1 MSRSSLGTALI
12 TGASSGIGATYAD
25 RLAKRGYNLLLVARD
40 AGRLSALAGKLKAE
54 HGIEAEVLA
63 ADLTSRD
70 DVRKVEKRL
79 REDASITL
87 LVNNAGIGARG
98 TLLEDDIDYLETM
111 IELNVVAVNRLG
123 IAAAQTF
130 AARGRGGIINIA
142 SVVALLAERF
152 NGVYSGTKAFVLNLT
167 QAINAEVAG
176 KGVKVQAVLPGLT
189 RTEIFERSG
198 RSLEQLPPSMVMD
211 AGDMVEASLAGFD
224 RGELVTI
231 PSLPDAAD
239 WNAFDAARAA
249 LAPNLSHDKP
259 AARYGVA

>member
-1 MSRSSLGTALI
+1 M
-12 TGASSGIGATYAD
+12 
-25 RLAKRGYNLLLVARD
+25 
-40 AGRLSALAGKLKAE
+40 
-54 HGIEAEVLA
+54 
-63 ADLTSRD
+63 
-70 DVRKVEKRL
+70 
-79 REDASITL
+79 
-87 LVNNAGIGARG
+87 
-98 TLLEDDIDYLETM
+98 
-111 IELNVVAVNRLG
+111 
-123 IAAAQTF
+123 
-130 AARGRGGIINIA
+130 
-142 SVVALLAERF
+142 
-152 NGVYSGTKAFVLNLT
+152 
-167 QAINAEVAG
+167 
-176 KGVKVQAVLPGLT
+176 QAVLPGLT